1 MPLHYLNPSFSFVL
15 ASTSP
20 RRRELLAQTGIQFL
34 VQKIDIDES
43 YIPDCS
49 PEEIVMDL
57 SCRKARYASSILKE
71 NDNQIIITADTIVW
85 HQNKVLNKPIDR
97 EEAIQMLQS
106 LSGKSHSV
114 FTGVC
119 LKSPQKEHC
128 FFAETKVSFYELET
142 ETINYYVDKYKPYDK
157 AGAYGIQEWIGLIGA
172 KSIEGCFF
180 NVVGLPVPK
189 LILEL
194 NCFLEKRK

>member
-1 MPLHYLNPSFSFVL
+1 MPLHYLNPSFSFIL
-15 ASTSP
+15 ASASP

-43 YIPDCS
+43 YKPDCS

-57 SCRKARYASSILKE
+57 SCRKARYASSVLKE

-106 LSGKSHSV
+106 LSGRSHSV

-119 LKSPQKEHC
+119 LKSPQKEHS
-128 FFAETKVSFYELET
+128 FFAETKVSFYELEP

-194 NCFLEKRK
+194 NNFLE